1 MKKFI
6 GIAVSAVFAVG
17 TVFAMGEY
25 HGDVQAHIGV
35 GFDSVTASVSQEVY
49 KQKIEAKQKFGSVLF
64 EIDIAS
70 WHLFDLNDL
79 FSVGFAANLNGGFG
93 GTTKCSTQ
101 IKGAGQD
108 YSTDMSKEYF
118 KGAAHFTGLL
128 GPAIGI
134 NAGNIVHANLGLG
147 LAFGCTGFTFSYVDE
162 NKIDITTGGV
172 GFGADLQAKI
182 LPKNKINPVI
192 GYRFSVIPSKKIT
205 SVSKETKD
213 KETQDFDSVTYI
225 CNQIYVG
232 AAYNF

>member
-1 MKKFI
+1 MKKFV
-6 GIAVSAVFAVG
+6 GIVVSAVFAVG

-35 GFDSVTASVSQEVY
+35 GFDSVTASVSQQKIEV
-49 KQKIEAKQKFGSVLF
+49 KQKIGSVLF

-79 FSVGFAANLNGGFG
+79 FSVGFTVNLNGGFG
-93 GTTKCSTQ
+93 GTTKYSAQT
-101 IKGAGQD
+101 KSAGQD
-108 YSTDMSKEYF
+108 YSYDFPKEYL

-134 NAGNIVHANLGLG
+134 NVGNIVRANLGLG
-147 LAFGCTGFTFSYVDE
+147 LAFGCTGFTFSLGDE
-162 NKIDITTGGV
+162 NKMDMTTGGV

-213 KETQDFDSVTYI
+213 KQTQDFDSVTYI
-225 CNQIYVG
+225 CNQIYIG